1 MVKNKLGIKITMNHN
16 IEELNNMN
24 KYQIAAYMD
33 GLVDIYGK
41 ILVKNKFREIFD
53 FYENVFPL
61 LNKDRQD
68 DVEKRIVYIL
78 NNDGDLLASKNHN
91 ILFLGEKWFSRKLN
105 SSSHDEEV
113 DGISFAIEKL
123 FSKKDDLLINSDLEK
138 INAHKLINELRKKDA
153 KNYLEKREV
162 SFFNELLD
170 ENISFPHLDK
180 KSIKGMSSLL
190 KNIKIEPITEN
201 NINLLLKPQIYK
213 NISSLLNNFGVS
225 KILGNE
231 ELQEKAGEYLLNYNN
246 YSYLFF
252 KGGNNGLSEFVKE
265 YACLTSY
272 PLIKS
277 EKLKAFGFLM
287 DIMVYNEDDTQLHSL
302 RDIEWIE
309 KFINDK
315 NISPE
320 SLMYAKN
327 SETYKVVKNMVGFLK
342 NDSTLDILK
351 TKREKN
357 LLLNSLSSKTQNLHI
372 DVLKKRI

>member
-1 MVKNKLGIKITMNHN
+1 MNHN

-105 SSSHDEEV
+105 SSSHDEEI

-138 INAHKLINELRKKDA
+138 INAHKLINELRKRDA

-162 SFFNELLD
+162 SFFDELLN

-180 KSIKGMSSLL
+180 KSIKAMSSLL
-190 KNIKIEPITEN
+190 KNIKIEPITKN

-213 NISSLLNNFGVS
+213 NMSSLLNNFGVS

-252 KGGNNGLSEFVKE
+252 KGGNNGLSEFVKQ
-265 YACLTSY
+265 YASLTSC

-287 DIMVYNEDDTQLHSL
+287 DAMVCNDYYHNDDCHQL
-302 RDIEWIE
+302 DDYKDVNWIE
-309 KFINDK
+309 KLIKNK

-327 SETYKVVKNMVGFLK
+327 SKAYKVVKNMVIFLK
-342 NDSTLDILK
+342 DESILDILK
-351 TKREKN
+351 TRREKY
-357 LLLNSLSSKTQNLHI
+357 LLLNSLASETQNLHI
-372 DVLKKRI
+372 DVFKKRI

>member
-1 MVKNKLGIKITMNHN
+1 MNHN

-41 ILVKNKFREIFD
+41 ILVKNNFREIFD
-53 FYENVFPL
+53 FYKNVFPL
-61 LNKDRQD
+61 LNKARQD
-68 DVEKRIVYIL
+68 DVEKRIIYIL

-91 ILFLGEKWFSRKLN
+91 ILFLGENWFSRKLN
-105 SSSHDEEV
+105 SSSHDGEI

-123 FSKKDDLLINSDLEK
+123 FSKKDDLLINSNLEK
-138 INAHKLINELRKKDA
+138 INAQKLINELRKRDA
-153 KNYLEKREV
+153 KNYLEKREIC
-162 SFFNELLD
+162 FFDELMN

-190 KNIKIEPITEN
+190 KNIKITPITEN
-201 NINLLLKPQIYK
+201 NINLLLRPQIYK
-213 NISSLLNNFGVS
+213 NMSSLLNNFGVS

-231 ELQEKAGEYLLNYNN
+231 ELQDKAGEYLLNYNN

-252 KGGNNGLSEFVKE
+252 KAGNNGLSEFVKE
-265 YACLTSY
+265 YASLTSY

-287 DIMVYNEDDTQLHSL
+287 DVMVYNDDYEQLDGYK
-302 RDIEWIE
+302 DINWIE
-309 KFINDK
+309 KFIKNK
-315 NISPE
+315 NISPD

-327 SETYKVVKNMVGFLK
+327 SEAYKVVKNLVVFL
-342 NDSTLDILK
+342 NNQSILDILK
-351 TKREKN
+351 TRREKY
-357 LLLNSLSSKTQNLHI
+357 LLLNSLESQNKNLDMNVI
-372 DVLKKRI
+372 KKRI

>member
-1 MVKNKLGIKITMNHN
+1 MNLN

-33 GLVDIYGK
+33 SLVDIYGK
-41 ILVKNKFREIFD
+41 ILVKNNFKEIFD

-61 LNKDRQD
+61 LNEDRQN
-68 DVEKRIVYIL
+68 DVERRVAHIL
-78 NNDGDLLASKNHN
+78 NNDGDVLASKNSK

-105 SSSHDEEV
+105 SSMHDEEI

-123 FSKKDDLLINSDLEK
+123 FSKKDDLLINPELEK
-138 INAHKLINELRKKDA
+138 INAEKLIKELSKIDA
-153 KNYLEKREV
+153 KNYLEKRDV
-162 SFFNELLD
+162 CFFDELLD
-170 ENISFPHLDK
+170 ENISFPYLDK
-180 KSIKGMSSLL
+180 KSVKKLSSVL

-231 ELQEKAGEYLLNYNN
+231 ELQDKAGEYLLNYNN

-252 KGGNNGLSEFVKE
+252 KAGNDGLSEFVKE
-265 YACLTSY
+265 YASLTSY

-287 DIMVYNEDDTQLHSL
+287 NFMVYNDDYDQLDGYK
-302 RDIEWIE
+302 DINWIE
-309 KFINDK
+309 KFIRNK

-327 SETYKVVKNMVGFLK
+327 SEVYKIVKNMVVFLK
-342 NDSTLDILK
+342 DESILDILK
-351 TKREKN
+351 TRREKH
-357 LLLNSLSSKTQNLHI
+357 LLLNSLESQNQTLHM
-372 DVLKKRI
+372 DVIKKRI